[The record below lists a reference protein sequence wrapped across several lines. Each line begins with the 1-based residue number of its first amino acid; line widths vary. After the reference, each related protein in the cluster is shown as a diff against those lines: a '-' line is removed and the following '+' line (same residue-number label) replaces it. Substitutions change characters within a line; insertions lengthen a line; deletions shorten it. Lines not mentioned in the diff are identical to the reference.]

1 MAGDTIRF
9 LSMTNILSSII
20 WNSLR
25 AYLRLYKGNTK
36 NCVISFLDLY
46 QKVKRNFPEVK
57 MVSKEQRKYLGER
70 MTRIATEH
78 KMILR
83 PCGEG
88 TELAAFGADCNGC
101 MTQQIYE
108 NAIHM
113 SLDMPKNNSLEKSVH
128 VIWEMILVL
137 IIVVRICASIV
148 MQIMMKKVCALI
160 V

>member
-1 MAGDTIRF
+1 
-9 LSMTNILSSII
+9 
-20 WNSLR
+20 
-25 AYLRLYKGNTK
+25 
-36 NCVISFLDLY
+36 
-46 QKVKRNFPEVK
+46 
-57 MVSKEQRKYLGER
+57 
-70 MTRIATEH
+70 
-78 KMILR
+78 
-83 PCGEG
+83 
-88 TELAAFGADCNGC
+88 

-113 SLDMPKNNSLEKSVH
+113 SLDMPKNNPLEKSVH

>member
-1 MAGDTIRF
+1 M
-9 LSMTNILSSII
+9 
-20 WNSLR
+20 
-25 AYLRLYKGNTK
+25 
-36 NCVISFLDLY
+36 
-46 QKVKRNFPEVK
+46 K

-148 MQIMMKKVCALI
+148 MQIMMKKCAP
-160 V
+160 

>member
-1 MAGDTIRF
+1 
-9 LSMTNILSSII
+9 
-20 WNSLR
+20 
-25 AYLRLYKGNTK
+25 
-36 NCVISFLDLY
+36 
-46 QKVKRNFPEVK
+46 
-57 MVSKEQRKYLGER
+57 
-70 MTRIATEH
+70 
-78 KMILR
+78 
-83 PCGEG
+83 
-88 TELAAFGADCNGC
+88 

-113 SLDMPKNNSLEKSVH
+113 SLDMPKKQITFSKRSVH

>member
-1 MAGDTIRF
+1 
-9 LSMTNILSSII
+9 
-20 WNSLR
+20 
-25 AYLRLYKGNTK
+25 
-36 NCVISFLDLY
+36 
-46 QKVKRNFPEVK
+46 
-57 MVSKEQRKYLGER
+57 MVSKEQRKYLGQR

-113 SLDMPKNNSLEKSVH
+113 PRHYLSKILKNLDFTVYF
-128 VIWEMILVL
+128 
-137 IIVVRICASIV
+137 
-148 MQIMMKKVCALI
+148 
-160 V
+160 

>member
-1 MAGDTIRF
+1 
-9 LSMTNILSSII
+9 
-20 WNSLR
+20 
-25 AYLRLYKGNTK
+25 
-36 NCVISFLDLY
+36 
-46 QKVKRNFPEVK
+46 
-57 MVSKEQRKYLGER
+57 

-113 SLDMPKNNSLEKSVH
+113 SLDMPKKQSLEKSVH

>member
-1 MAGDTIRF
+1 
-9 LSMTNILSSII
+9 
-20 WNSLR
+20 
-25 AYLRLYKGNTK
+25 
-36 NCVISFLDLY
+36 
-46 QKVKRNFPEVK
+46 
-57 MVSKEQRKYLGER
+57 MVSKEQRKYLGQR

-113 SLDMPKNNSLEKSVH
+113 PRHHLSKILKNLDFTVYF
-128 VIWEMILVL
+128 
-137 IIVVRICASIV
+137 
-148 MQIMMKKVCALI
+148 
-160 V
+160 